1 MRRLK
6 KMIINSIKITNFR
19 CYYGTNS
26 LSFNSNGKITLI
38 YGDSGYGK
46 SSLLQFFKWMFYNDA
61 DFGKNDDKPLF
72 NIPAYKEHSIGDTI
86 EVSGQIDFEHLG
98 ISYRLNRTSEYQV
111 AFKIENSALKTSD
124 YKLLIKGDDDGY
136 HPFSGNVANQ
146 INSILPKELSKYFL
160 LDGERSR
167 DIVLDSSELKKAI
180 YSLFGLDVYTEALA
194 HIGTNRN
201 AKTTVLGHYA
211 LKMAQNA
218 PQLVGGISI
227 SELQEA
233 VQNLNEEIS
242 DFELK
247 RKDIVNQIEQKENRN
262 KELFMSLG
270 AVTSKSIIDELIKAK
285 QQKITDNDKQITAL
299 QHNIGDLFYR
309 TYPYLFLAKI
319 ASESSSVL
327 RKKNSEYAS
336 NYRNVFENLKKDLL
350 KEILEKDMCVCG
362 RELNAETRKRI
373 NGIIDIMPP
382 GSYIYEFGQFVSKA
396 KKRIREAQKNL
407 IDYEQYTSQIGQLES
422 ENSVLESE
430 IQDKL
435 NELKHLDEAKDLIDE
450 LENIK
455 KELSALNSTKEEI
468 DEKIATKKSDYTRL
482 DKKLSE
488 LLKNSIIS
496 NQYGQSIDF
505 FEEVSNLIRTEKDSK
520 EAQIKVTLN
529 NCVRDI
535 FKKLTTQ
542 TELEADKIQFVNDD
556 FSLRTTYLTGGQL
569 AVDVYSYVI
578 GIVKALQECNVE
590 NDENPIIVDAP
601 FAFTGNEQSEHIFKT
616 LPTVSK
622 QTILLT
628 LDLNKIKNLLE
639 KTELYDFYIIKN
651 DTQEKATIM
660 RGDIN
665 DIEF

>member
-1 MRRLK
+1 
-6 KMIINSIKITNFR
+6 MIINSIKITNFR

-233 VQNLNEEIS
+233 AQNLNEEIS

-396 KKRIREAQKNL
+396 KNRIREAQKNL

>member
-1 MRRLK
+1 
-6 KMIINSIKITNFR
+6 MIINSIKITNFR

-336 NYRNVFENLKKDLL
+336 NYKNVFENLKKDLL

-396 KKRIREAQKNL
+396 KNRIREAQKNL

>member
-1 MRRLK
+1 
-6 KMIINSIKITNFR
+6 MIINSIKITNFR

-26 LSFNSNGKITLI
+26 LSFNSNGTITLI

-396 KKRIREAQKNL
+396 KNRIREAQKNL

>member
-1 MRRLK
+1 
-6 KMIINSIKITNFR
+6 MIINSIKITNFR

-396 KKRIREAQKNL
+396 KNRIREAQKNL